1 MIKVENVTKNFDSI
15 CAVNQVSFEIPKG
28 SMFGLLGTNGAGKST
43 LLRMM
48 AGVLPC
54 DAGEIRFDGE
64 RVYENPGCKAS
75 VFYLPDVP
83 YYFPNANM
91 EEMARFYRR
100 QYPAMERESA
110 AYMAELLNLD
120 MTMPL
125 RTFSKGMK
133 RQAFLI
139 LALCAGAKYLLCD
152 EVFDGLDPVM
162 TEAVKNLFRQEMKER
177 EFTVVAAAHKLQD
190 LEDVCHNIGIMH
202 KGGIL
207 RAGDMRE
214 RLGNVVKLQCVFDK
228 DIREGLEKD
237 FEILKYERDGY
248 FVTIVGRGD
257 KREILDKIKSRS
269 PVFAGEVP
277 MSLEEVFM
285 AEMEEAGYDIRKV
298 FL

>member
-15 CAVNQVSFEIPKG
+15 CAVNQVSLEIPEG

-64 RVYENPGCKAS
+64 RIYENPGCKAS

-214 RLGNVVKLQCVFDK
+214 RLGHVVKLQCVFDK

-257 KREILDKIKSRS
+257 RREILDKIKSRS